1 MTETAP
7 GEVPPLSLFGRRQL
21 YDEAAFTAGETTT
34 PKAELLKLCAGL
46 RAVLDALLGKLAGGE
61 EGAVR
66 SAEKMELMLITLVRG
81 RGVLV
86 CRPLSVRPRV
96 ISPPSPTPQQ
106 HLLARLRTLEAHL
119 RLVGCAEAA
128 ITDALEAAAEL
139 DPPQ

>member
-46 RAVLDALLGKLAGGE
+46 RAELDALLGKLAGGE

-66 SAEKMELMLITLVRG
+66 SAEKMELMLINMVRG
-81 RGVLV
+81 RGGVGVAPSV
-86 CRPLSVRPRV
+86 CVPGSTH
-96 ISPPSPTPQQ
+96 PPPPPPQQ

>member
-1 MTETAP
+1 MTHETAP

-66 SAEKMELMLITLVRG
+66 SAEKMELMLINM
-81 RGVLV
+81 
-86 CRPLSVRPRV
+86 
-96 ISPPSPTPQQ
+96 Q